1 MDILDT
7 AGQEDY
13 AVIRDNYF
21 RTGEGFLCV
30 FSVAERETFEQMGE
44 FREQIQ
50 RVKNDSDAPMIL
62 VGNKCDL
69 KDQRM
74 VSQEEAGGL
83 ASSWGVPYEE
93 TSAKTRHNVDKI
105 YHDLVINI
113 MNGKQK
119 NRASEPKKSEGGC
132 CILL

>member
-30 FSVAERETFEQMGE
+30 FSVVERETFEQMGE

-50 RVKNDSDAPMIL
+50 RVKSNSDVPMIL

-69 KDQRM
+69 KDQRA
-74 VSQEEAGGL
+74 VTSEEASAL
-83 ASSWGVPYEE
+83 ASSWDVPYEE

-105 YHDLVINI
+105 YHDLVIKI

-119 NRASEPKKSEGGC
+119 SKASEPNRSEGGC
-132 CILL
+132 CTLL